1 MQVYLSDD
9 LYDFK
14 TRFIQLLCG
23 YVQLEQRKLG
33 KVILVNSKVKE
44 SIKLPGTPLYIPSP
58 TCSTEKTITDDEIEI
73 AKAISREILEEGFFF
88 GVTKEEK
95 DDTEKFLQKIK
106 SSNYDIKKLVPELNE
121 NLKFSTY
128 LNDKTFLSISDLY
141 CFALVV
147 TEFNKESDKEKLEY
161 CNVSR
166 WANYLQNL
174 PGILGTCKKIG
185 VWFTLPYKPF
195 VLDINNLNNLN
206 QEKEL
211 SKKEEKKAKKEQAKE
226 KKQNQNQNQALH
238 LMSKVDIRVGKIIN
252 IEENQQGDKLYNET
266 IDFGNGEVRK
276 IASGLRG
283 RVDMND
289 LRDSLVVCILNLE
302 ERPLKGWPSHG
313 MILCVSAPDGK
324 IEPLRPPEGSEIGDL
339 VTIGDLPREPSNDK
353 KNPWRK
359 VCSFLKT
366 NENKEATYKDDKDVF
381 VWHTEKGKIA
391 APSIA
396 NGTIS

>member
-9 LYDFK
+9 LHNFK

-33 KVILVNSKVKE
+33 KVILVNSKVQE

-58 TCSTEKTITDDEIEI
+58 TSTEKSITEDEIEI
-73 AKAISREILEEGFFF
+73 SKAISREISEEGFFF

-95 DDTEKFLQKIK
+95 EATEQFLQKIK
-106 SSNYDIKKLVPELNE
+106 SSNYDVKKLVPELNE
-121 NLKFSTY
+121 NLKYSTY

-147 TEFNKESDKEKLEY
+147 TEFNKEDDKEKLEY

-195 VLDINNLNNLN
+195 DLDIYSLNAPE
-206 QEKEL
+206 QTKEL

-226 KKQNQNQNQALH
+226 KKQNQNQAQQVH
-238 LMSKVDIRVGKIIN
+238 LMSKVDIRVGKIIS
-252 IEENQQGDKLYNET
+252 IEENKEGDKLYNEI
-266 IDFGNGEVRK
+266 IDFGDGEIRK

-283 RVDMND
+283 RVDIEV

-313 MILCVSAPDGK
+313 MILCVSDTEGRV
-324 IEPLRPPEGSEIGDL
+324 EPLRPPEGSEMGDL
-339 VTIGDLPREPSNDK
+339 VTIGYLPREPVPDK
-353 KNPWRK
+353 KNPWKK
-359 VCSFLKT
+359 VCNFLKT
-366 NENKEATYKDDKDVF
+366 NDDKEATYRDDKDTF
-381 VWHTEKGKIA
+381 VWHTDKGNIV
-391 APSIA
+391 APTMA